1 MAKKK
6 AAAAP
11 VLTERD
17 LRARF
22 QNVVGSIRPEEPPPE
37 RTEPTDDQKMSNSMA
52 EYLQDDRANIFIVWL
67 ESEAKSANGRAHIA
81 AGTERRQEYSL
92 GQESAYRSAAHKLKV
107 IRGEE

>member
-6 AAAAP
+6 TAAAP
-11 VLTERD
+11 VVTEKD

-22 QNVVGSIRPEEPPPE
+22 EKVVGSIRPEEAPPE
-37 RTEPTDDQKMSNSMA
+37 RVEPTDDEKMSNSL
-52 EYLQDDRANIFIVWL
+52 ESYLQDDRAKVFIVWL
-67 ESEAKSANGRAHIA
+67 ESEAISANERAHIA

-92 GQESAYRSAAHKLKV
+92 GQESAYRSAARKLKV